1 METMGVVFL
10 IYLAK
15 IVFTLLVC
23 LTRLIFK
30 KKGEKLD
37 KLKKKLLDAIFFSDL
52 ISIFVFGM
60 LELGS
65 GFLLNMKNKNLNDAA
80 SRSNFTLALVGIGL
94 GFMLLPFIYR
104 LILRQNSKEDFA

>member
-1 METMGVVFL
+1 METMGVVFFL
-10 IYLAK
+10 YLAK

-23 LTRLIFK
+23 FFRLVCK
-30 KKGEKLD
+30 EKGEKLD
-37 KLKKKLLDAIFFSDL
+37 KIKKKLLDAILFSDL

-65 GFLLNMKNKNLNDAA
+65 AFLLNMKNSHLNDAA

-94 GFMLLPFIYR
+94 GFIFLPFVYR
-104 LILRQNSKEDFA
+104 LILCQQNKKDFH